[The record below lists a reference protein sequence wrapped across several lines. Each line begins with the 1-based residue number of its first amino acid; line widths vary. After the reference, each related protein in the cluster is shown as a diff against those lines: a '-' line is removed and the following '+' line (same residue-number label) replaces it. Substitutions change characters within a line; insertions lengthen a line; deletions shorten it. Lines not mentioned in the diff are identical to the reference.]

1 MKELKN
7 QRTIPPQFFLYFFR
21 WFCHPKLRDSIEGDL
36 MELYDEWVKEGSK
49 AKADL
54 KFVRDVLLLFRPS
67 IIKPVEGY
75 RNLNTYG
82 MYKSYFKIG
91 WRTLL
96 KNKGYSLSNIGG
108 LALGLTACMLIGLY
122 VHYELSYDQFHEKAD
137 LIYRV
142 NSEIKFG
149 DNHLDLAVTS
159 PIFGETAKSE
169 LAQIEQT
176 TRLRWYGGFLVKKG
190 NENIQEGN
198 VGQADST
205 FFDVFTLPMIYGNP
219 KKALTEPNSIVV
231 TESVAKKYF
240 ESTDVLGETLVI
252 NNTESRKITG
262 VIKDIPQN
270 SHFRFTSF
278 IPMVEDPI
286 ANENTWSGSQN
297 YNTYLLLRPNTDF
310 HALTVELN
318 KMQDR
323 HLEPELKMILN
334 KTLTEFNNQGDFFK
348 VSLTGLTDIHLHPKP
363 IAELYGSGNIEYLY
377 MFSVIAIFI
386 LVIAIINFMNLAT
399 ARSAKRA
406 REVGVRKVLGSQ
418 KSSLIGQFITESF
431 ITCFMATTLAIGAA
445 LLLIPYFN
453 ELTGQTINPGLL
465 MSTQVIVGLFGLA
478 VVVGLL
484 AGSYPAFYLSAFE
497 PVVVLKGSK
506 GTSMK
511 KSFFRNTL
519 VVFQFSASVILIAGT
534 LIVFNQMRYIG
545 EKDLGY
551 KREHMLILNHI
562 DQLGERVEPLKNK
575 LQQVTGVDNATVTG
589 FLPVNYYRTSDT
601 FFSTPS
607 VDIKD
612 AISVQKWVVDEDYIS
627 TMGMQLTEGRNFSEN
642 SASDTLAVILNESA
656 AKFLGYENI
665 MDKKIYRLKDE
676 ATRTTTEYHVIG
688 IVKDFNFSSLRE
700 QVRPLL
706 MMYGSNN
713 GGMTLKINTS
723 DIQGLVSS
731 IESQWKSIAPDLP
744 FEYRFMDDDFDNLY
758 KGERKIAELITIFT
772 SMSILISCLG
782 LFGLATFMAEQRTKE
797 IGIRKV
803 LGASVTGITTLLSKD
818 FLKLVLVAVAIA
830 TPVAYYVTNQW
841 LQGFA
846 YRISLEWWV
855 FACAGLL
862 AIGIALVTVSF
873 QAIRAAVANPVKSLR
888 SE

>member
-1 MKELKN
+1 MKIL
-7 QRTIPPQFFLYFFR
+7 PPKRPLHFLR
-21 WFCHPKLRDSIEGDL
+21 WFCRQDYLEEIEGDL
-36 MELYDEWVKEGSK
+36 TEVFIKQAENNPRQ
-49 AKADL
+49 AKW
-54 KFVRDVLLLFRPS
+54 KFTWSVIKYLRPEFMKSFRSYQP
-67 IIKPVEGY
+67 
-75 RNLNTYG
+75 NAYG
-82 MYKSYFKIG
+82 MYKSYFTIG
-91 WRTLL
+91 WRNLL
-96 KNKGYSLSNIGG
+96 KNKGYSLINIGG
-108 LALGLTACMLIGLY
+108 LALGLAACILIGLY
-122 VHYELSYDQFHEKAD
+122 VHHELSYDQFNEKAD
-137 LIYRV
+137 RIYRV
-142 NSEIKFG
+142 NTEIKFG
-149 DNHLDLAVTS
+149 DNHLDLAVAS
-159 PIFGETAKSE
+159 PIFGETAKAE

-190 NENIQEGN
+190 DETIEEGN

-205 FFDVFTLPMIYGNP
+205 FFDVFTVPMIYGNP

-240 ESTDVLGETLVI
+240 ESTDVLGKTLVI

-270 SHFRFTSF
+270 CHFRFTSF
-278 IPMVEDPI
+278 IPMLEDPN
-286 ANENTWSGSQN
+286 ANEATWAGSQN
-297 YNTYLLLRPNTDF
+297 YNTYLLLRPTTDVET
-310 HALTVELN
+310 LVVELN

-323 HLEPELKMILN
+323 YLEPQLKLVLN
-334 KTLTEFNNQGDFFK
+334 KTLAEFNNQGDFFK
-348 VSLTGLTDIHLHPKP
+348 VSLTGLADIHLHPKP

-431 ITCFMATTLAIGAA
+431 ITCFMATAIAIGAA
-445 LLLIPYFN
+445 LLLMPYFN
-453 ELTGQTINPGLL
+453 ELTGQTIDPRLL
-465 MSTQVIVGLFGLA
+465 MSTQVFAVLLGLA

-511 KSFFRNTL
+511 KSFFRNAL
-519 VVFQFSASVILIAGT
+519 VVFQFSASVILITST
-534 LIVFNQMRYIG
+534 LVVFGQMRYIG

-551 KREHMLILNHI
+551 KRDQMLILNHI
-562 DQLGERVEPLKNK
+562 DQLGERVEPLKNR

-601 FFSTPS
+601 FFSTPLLN
-607 VDIKD
+607 IKD
-612 AISVQKWVVDEDYIS
+612 AISIQKWVVDEDYIS
-627 TMGMQLTEGRNFSEN
+627 TMGMQLAEGRNFSKN
-642 SASDTLAVILNESA
+642 AASDTLAIILNESA
-656 AKFLGYENI
+656 AKFLGNKNI
-665 MDKKIYRLKDE
+665 IDKKLYRLENEETK
-676 ATRTTTEYHVIG
+676 ATTEYHVIG

-700 QVRPLL
+700 QVRPLM

-713 GGMTLKINTS
+713 GGMTLKINTTN
-723 DIQGLVSS
+723 IQALVSS

-803 LGASVTGITTLLSKD
+803 LGASLAGITTLLSKD
-818 FLKLVLVAVAIA
+818 FLKLVLVAVVIA
-830 TPVAYYVTNQW
+830 TPAAYYVANQW

-855 FACAGLL
+855 FASAGLI
-862 AIGIALVTVSF
+862 AISIALVTISF
-873 QAIRAAVANPVKSLR
+873 QAIKAAMANPVKSLR